1 MAFLCVTEVMN
12 ISIEPVSITAEAAKE
27 VLHIMENKNIPAG
40 YGLRI
45 GVRGGKGCAGVNYYV
60 GFDKPSENDLQYQ
73 AHGINV
79 LVNKGETMYLVG
91 VTLDF
96 YEGSDA
102 RGFTF
107 STAADS

>member
-1 MAFLCVTEVMN
+1 MMD
-12 ISIEPVSITAEAAKE
+12 ISIEPVELTPEAAKE
-27 VLHIMENKNIPAG
+27 VKYIMENKNIPEG

-60 GFDKPSENDLQYQ
+60 GFDKKGDNDLEYK
-73 AHGINV
+73 AHGIPV
-79 LVNKGETMYLVG
+79 LINKGETMYLIG

-96 YEGSDA
+96 YEGGDA

-107 STAADS
+107 LSPGDS

>member
-1 MAFLCVTEVMN
+1 MD
-12 ISIEPVSITAEAAKE
+12 ISIEPVTLTQEAAKE
-27 VLHIMENKNIPAG
+27 VRHIMENKNIPDG

-45 GVRGGKGCAGVNYYV
+45 GVRGGKGCAGVNFYV
-60 GFDKPSENDLQYQ
+60 GFDKPGENDLRYE
-73 AHGINV
+73 AHGIP
-79 LVNKGETMYLVG
+79 LLINKGETMYLVG

-107 STAADS
+107 SSPGDS